1 MKKHKIASILYL
13 LLIIITAI
21 LIAGCSAEVN
31 LEQENE
37 MNPSGTL
44 KVSFLDVGQADSIF
58 IVLPGGSTMLVDAGN
73 NDDSETII
81 NYIKGLGIKR
91 IDAVVVTHP
100 HEDHIGSM
108 DEVIR
113 VFDIGKV
120 YMPRVTTTTRS
131 FENFLNAVSQ
141 KKLKITPLKGGM
153 NIPLEE
159 DVDIK
164 VLAPNSTR
172 YDDLNNYSVVLKI
185 TYENISFL
193 LTGDAEKLSEE
204 EMLKAGYDLKAD
216 VLKVGHHGSSSST
229 SVEFLKAVSPK
240 YAVISYGKNN
250 DYGHPHRETL
260 QKLKEHGI
268 KIYSTAENG
277 HIVMESNG
285 TSLKVTTIK

>member
-1 MKKHKIASILYL
+1 MKNIKFAFILYL
-13 LLIIITAI
+13 LLTILTAI
-21 LIAGCSAEVN
+21 LLAGCSVEVQ
-31 LEQENE
+31 LEQENKDV
-37 MNPSGTL
+37 PPGTL

-58 IVLPGGSTMLVDAGN
+58 LVFPGGSTMLVDAGN

-113 VFDIGKV
+113 FFEIGKI
-120 YMPRVTTTTRS
+120 YMPRVTTTTRT
-131 FENFLNAVSQ
+131 FENFLNAVSE
-141 KKLKITPLKGGM
+141 KNLRITPLKGGM

-159 DVDIK
+159 DVDIR
-164 VLAPNSTR
+164 VLAPNSAR
-172 YDDLNNYSVVLKI
+172 YDELNNYSAVLKI
-185 TYENISFL
+185 TYKNTSFL

-204 EMLKAGYDLKAD
+204 EMLKKGYDLKAD

-229 SVEFLKAVSPK
+229 SIGFLKAVSPK
-240 YAVISYGKNN
+240 YAVISYGRNN

-260 QKLKEHGI
+260 QNLNKFGV
-268 KIYSTAENG
+268 KIYATAEDG
-277 HIVMESNG
+277 HVVMESDG
-285 TSLKVTTIK
+285 TKIKVTTSK

>member
-37 MNPSGTL
+37 TNPPGTL

-113 VFDIGKV
+113 FFEIGKI
-120 YMPRVTTTTRS
+120 YMPRVTTTTRT
-131 FENFLNAVSQ
+131 FENFLNAASE
-141 KKLKITPLKGGM
+141 KNLRITPLKGGM

-159 DVDIK
+159 DVDIR
-164 VLAPNSTR
+164 VLAPNSAR
-172 YDDLNNYSVVLKI
+172 YDELNNYSAVLKI
-185 TYENISFL
+185 TYKNTSFL

-229 SVEFLKAVSPK
+229 SIGFLKAVSPK
-240 YAVISYGKNN
+240 YAVISYGRNN

-260 QKLKEHGI
+260 QNLNKFGV
-268 KIYSTAENG
+268 KIYATAEDG
-277 HIVMESNG
+277 HVVMESDG
-285 TSLKVTTIK
+285 TKIKVTTSK